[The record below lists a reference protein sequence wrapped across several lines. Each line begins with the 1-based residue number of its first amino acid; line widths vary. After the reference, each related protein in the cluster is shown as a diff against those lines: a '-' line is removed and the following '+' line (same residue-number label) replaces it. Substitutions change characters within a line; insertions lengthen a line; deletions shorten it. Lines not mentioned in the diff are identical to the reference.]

1 MKEIKIRFENLNVNF
16 GEINAIKDFNLEV
29 VNKRITCLIGPSGCG
44 KTTLLKTVNRLNELR
59 NDFSVTGRVLIDG
72 VDILEPGTDLAT
84 LRRKAAIVFQKP
96 ALFAKSVFENVA
108 FPLRLQ
114 GEKKKEVLEERVEF
128 TLKQA
133 SVWDEVKDRL
143 HESAFRFSLGQQQRI
158 TIARAMISDPEILM
172 LDEPTGSLDPF
183 STKKIEDLIY
193 DLRRKVTV
201 IMVSHNLQQVA
212 AISDYTVLLNSG
224 NLVEANQ
231 TIKFFTKPEKRLSEE
246 YLTGRFK
253 V

>member
-1 MKEIKIRFENLNVNF
+1 MKEIKIRFEKLNVKF
-16 GEINAIKDFNLEV
+16 GSIHAIKDLNLEI

-44 KTTLLKTVNRLNELR
+44 KTTLLKTVNRLNELKH
-59 NDFSVTGRVLIDG
+59 DYSSTGRVLIDG
-72 VDILEPGTDLAT
+72 IDVLDDATDIAN

-96 ALFAKSVFENVA
+96 ALFAKSVYENVA

-114 GEKKKEVLEERVEF
+114 GIKNKPEISEKVEIA
-128 TLKQA
+128 LKQA

-143 HESAFRFSLGQQQRI
+143 DESAFRFSLGQQQRI
-158 TIARAMISDPEILM
+158 TIARAMISEPEILM

-212 AISDYTVLLNSG
+212 SLSDYTVLINEG
-224 NLVEANQ
+224 TLVETNQ
-231 TIKFFTKPEKRLSEE
+231 TIKFFTKPEKKLSEE
-246 YLTGRFK
+246 YLTGRIK